1 MAQVFNLKIRQVS
14 NLMLIIGSGI
24 CISMRKV
31 LCFFFFFFKL
41 SLWDIVNKKYNG
53 IKAFTTYSL

>member
-14 NLMLIIGSGI
+14 SLMLIIGSGI

-31 LCFFFFFFKL
+31 LCFFFKL